1 MLLSALNA
9 GQGMTFG
16 MKSCSISLLV
26 RNDLLREGLGRLLAE
41 NGFYISQ
48 SVDSMAQL
56 DASLDDENHI
66 IIVDYSS
73 SSKQSINYATR
84 IINSFSES
92 KSVILADTF
101 DFATMKGFFLSGS
114 SGYILKDVPY
124 KTFVSMIKLVSM
136 GQNVVP
142 THFIEMMSEIDVKSQ
157 DASPSSISPQ
167 EFDLSD
173 RDVQILDRLSLGLS
187 NKMISRDLGISE
199 ATVKVAV
206 KTIYRKLS
214 VNNRTQAAILARE
227 IDLLPRQRVTR
238 ASAVN
243 SDCGTY
249 L

>member
-9 GQGMTFG
+9 GQGMNFG

-48 SVDSMAQL
+48 SVDKTDQL
-56 DASLDDENHI
+56 DAGIDDENHI
-66 IIVDYSS
+66 IIVDCSS
-73 SSKQSINYATR
+73 SSKQSINDATT
-84 IINSFSES
+84 IIDTFSES
-92 KSVILADTF
+92 KSVILSDVF
-101 DFATMKGFFLSGS
+101 DFDTMKGFFLSGS

-142 THFIEMMSEIDVKSQ
+142 TQFIEMMSEIDVKSR
-157 DASPSSISPQ
+157 DTAPSSISPQ

-187 NKMISRDLGISE
+187 NKMISRELGISE

-238 ASAVN
+238 ASAAN